1 MASIIPNEKSKV
13 LASSNVLAINE
24 PSLEVLIQSQ
34 YAKDIP
40 RKQCQGDNS
49 ERVVKE
55 TRMLHLGRNTIT
67 SIKSGRTSIAKI
79 SKICIVFTFFYLLHL
94 FCFLNSNVINYHYMI
109 TVDNSIGSN
118 ILPLSSDDNRTLKK
132 AKTFGNNSKKSCSNI
147 DYVSHSEYYL
157 YTTFRMFSFDIPFMN

>member
-55 TRMLHLGRNTIT
+55 TRMLHLG
-67 SIKSGRTSIAKI
+67 
-79 SKICIVFTFFYLLHL
+79 
-94 FCFLNSNVINYHYMI
+94 
-109 TVDNSIGSN
+109 
-118 ILPLSSDDNRTLKK
+118 
-132 AKTFGNNSKKSCSNI
+132 
-147 DYVSHSEYYL
+147 
-157 YTTFRMFSFDIPFMN
+157 